1 MSIDLEKIGAD
12 VKSVCEELIETAGL
26 EAGGVI
32 VVGCST
38 SEICGEAIGQGS
50 SYDAAKAVLAGL
62 KIAAG
67 AKNIGLAIQCCEHLN
82 RAIVLEK
89 KTLAVMTEKSIS
101 CGTVPAPGGFP
112 IRVNAVPQEHAGGS
126 LATAFYRNAEEPVL
140 IEGIYA
146 DAGIDIGDTLIGM
159 HLKRVAVPVRTKIGK
174 IGEANVV
181 CARTRVPYTGG
192 ERAKYDDALSKG
204 DIKR

>member
-1 MSIDLEKIGAD
+1 MSIDLEKIAAD
-12 VKSVCEELIETAGL
+12 AKAVCEEIMEAAGL
-26 EAGGVI
+26 EKGDVI

-38 SEICGEAIGQGS
+38 SEIVGEAIGQGS

-62 KIAAG
+62 KVATD
-67 AKNIGLAIQCCEHLN
+67 AKGIGVAIQCCEHLN
-82 RAIVLEK
+82 RAVVTEK
-89 KTLAVMTEKSIS
+89 KTLAAMVEKSLTS
-101 CGTVPAPGGFP
+101 GTVPAPGGFP
-112 IRVNAVPQEHAGGS
+112 VRVNAVPQEHAGGS
-126 LATAFYRNAEEPVL
+126 LATAFYRNAEEPVVL
-140 IEGIYA
+140 EEICA

-159 HLKRVAVPVRTKIGK
+159 HLKRVAVPVRTATKK

-192 ERAKYDDALSKG
+192 ERAQYDEKLSKG